1 MKHSEIKAQ
10 IDGEHSTVLAE
21 SEKRRSDTFMGFLR
35 REQERRL
42 RHLRSACANETL
54 FMNQAYPGES
64 KPRFDYSTK
73 YNLSYCKVPKVGS
86 SFWTQVFIVL
96 RRGWAEGEK
105 IFELPRASIHKNEGS
120 LEGLTENILKS
131 RSVIVAR
138 DPYSRLYS
146 AYIDKMFL
154 PLLYVVAEQAV
165 RHQRGIAKNELMCP
179 ESITFQEFLN
189 HIIKKVLVEGE
200 RVNSHWAP
208 IFSLCNPCEINVL
221 SLVKQESFSTDVEYI
236 LREIGLAE
244 EEYTVI
250 HDALHGRRIESTIT
264 GIVQTVLA
272 LTSTGRGCMN
282 STMIA
287 ERVWKSFQIQGY
299 LRDGLPFPSDI
310 IDTENKANNTK
321 FLTEV
326 ILRTIKESP
335 LTPDESKSQ
344 RRRALEAAYEY
355 ISEKTIMH
363 IQAIYKQDF
372 ELFDYPL
379 DPPSAKQIHV
389 Q

>member
-1 MKHSEIKAQ
+1 ME
-10 IDGEHSTVLAE
+10 L
-21 SEKRRSDTFMGFLR
+21 LR
-35 REQERRL
+35 REQQRRL

-54 FMNQAYPGES
+54 FMNQVYPGES
-64 KPRFDYSTK
+64 KPRFDYSFK

-86 SFWTQVFIVL
+86 SFWTQAFIVL

-105 IFELPRASIHKNEGS
+105 VFELARASIHKLNAGS

-131 RSVIVAR
+131 RSVVVAR
-138 DPYSRLYS
+138 DPYSRLFS

-165 RHQRGIAKNELMCP
+165 RHQRGLAKDELTCP

-189 HIIKKVLVEGE
+189 HIIQKVLAEGK
-200 RVNSHWAP
+200 RVNDHWAP

-221 SLVKQESFSTDVEYI
+221 SLVKQESFSTDVEYT

-250 HDALHGRRIESTIT
+250 HDALHDRRIESTIT
-264 GIVQTVLA
+264 GIVQTVLT
-272 LTSTGRGCMN
+272 LTSTGRRCMN
-282 STMIA
+282 SVMIA
-287 ERVWKSFQIQGY
+287 ERIWRSFQIQGY
-299 LRDGLPFPSDI
+299 LRDDLPFPSDV
-310 IDTENKANNTK
+310 IDSENKANSTM
-321 FLTEV
+321 FLSEV
-326 ILRTIKESP
+326 ILRTIKENP
-335 LTPDESKSQ
+335 LTPDESIRQ
-344 RRRALEAAYEY
+344 RRRALETAYEI

-363 IQAIYKQDF
+363 IQDIYKQDF
-372 ELFDYPL
+372 ELFGYPL
-379 DPPSAKQIHV
+379 EPLSAKQL